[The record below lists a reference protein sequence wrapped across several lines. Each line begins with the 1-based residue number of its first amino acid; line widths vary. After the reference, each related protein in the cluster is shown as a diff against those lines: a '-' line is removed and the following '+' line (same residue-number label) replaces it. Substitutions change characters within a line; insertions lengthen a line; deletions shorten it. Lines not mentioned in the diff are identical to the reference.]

1 VPKKTIKKTKV
12 TKKVS
17 VKAVS
22 TKPTA
27 GKVVKGF
34 LSQIKWG
41 ESYTSLFLGA
51 AVVIVVFVLIFSFIQ
66 SRNSIAG
73 QTQSTSTVSK
83 EEVVDL
89 TAPKTYAVETG
100 DSLWSIAEKI
110 YGSGY
115 NWVDLVSANKLQN
128 PSVLYVGTKLI
139 VPDVKA
145 KTLTVQDNPVQAN
158 NPITG
163 NSYTL
168 VKGDYLWDIAVRAY
182 GDGYKWT
189 EIAKANNLTNPSL
202 IFSGN
207 VLKLPR

>member
-1 VPKKTIKKTKV
+1 MPRKTS
-12 TKKVS
+12 KKVS
-17 VKAVS
+17 VRSSKIA
-22 TKPTA
+22 TN
-27 GKVVKGF
+27 KVRGF

-51 AVVIVVFVLIFSFIQ
+51 AVVIVAFALIFSFMQ
-66 SRNSIAG
+66 SRNSMKG
-73 QTQSTSTVSK
+73 QTQSSSTVSN
-83 EEVVDL
+83 EEVVNL
-89 TAPKTYAVETG
+89 TAPRSYMVKAG
-100 DSLWSIAEKI
+100 DDLWSIAENI

-115 NWVDLVSANKLQN
+115 NWVDLASANKLQN

-145 KTLTVQDNPVQAN
+145 KILTVQNNAVQTP

-163 NSYTL
+163 GAYTV
-168 VKGDYLWDIAVRAY
+168 VKGDYLWNIAVRAY

-189 EIAKANNLTNPSL
+189 EIAKANGLTNPNL

-207 VLKLPR
+207 VLILPR

>member
-1 VPKKTIKKTKV
+1 MQKKAIKKSNA

-17 VKAVS
+17 VRSVKPAAGKAVR
-22 TKPTA
+22 
-27 GKVVKGF
+27 GF

-51 AVVIVVFVLIFSFIQ
+51 AVVVVVFVLIFSFFQ
-66 SRNSIAG
+66 SRNIINE

-89 TAPKTYAVETG
+89 TAPRIYTVQAG
-100 DSLWSIAEKI
+100 DYLWSIAEKI

-115 NWVDLVSANKLQN
+115 NWVDLASANKLQN
-128 PSVLYVGTKLI
+128 PGLLFVGTKLI

-145 KTLTVQDNPVQAN
+145 KTLTVGNNPVQVN
-158 NPITG
+158 SPITG
-163 NSYTL
+163 SSYT
-168 VKGDYLWDIAVRAY
+168 VAKGDYLWDIAVRAY

-189 EIAKANNLTNPSL
+189 EIAKANNLINPSL